1 MTASREL
8 APTRLIEVPVDP
20 LLAVAA
26 VARLARPPFVVY
38 ERAGTWVLAAGA
50 RVRLRMDGTGIAVT
64 TPAGQ
69 RRVPLTAQPLRQ
81 VAEVLAEAGTE
92 PWRAYGWAAFE
103 LARLLHLGHADGPL
117 LDLVVPAYEL
127 VIGPD
132 GVREHGTAPEGVA
145 EAMRA
150 AASQSWPG
158 PAADLTDPDALDED
172 YLTAVRATV
181 RDIQAGDADKV
192 ILSRVVPVD
201 GEIDFPATYVAGRR
215 GNTPARSFLLDLGGL
230 RATGFSP
237 ETVVEVDPAG
247 RVSTRPLAGT
257 RALVGDP
264 DLDLATRRELLG
276 DPKEIFEHAI
286 SVKLAQDELAAVCA
300 PDSVRVEEFM
310 TVRERGSVQHLASR
324 VRGEL
329 ADGRTAWDAFAA
341 LFPSITASGIPKA
354 AAVSAIGRNEPRRG
368 LYSGAVLTV
377 DSDGALDAALVL
389 RTVFSAGGQTWLRA
403 GAGVIALSTPER
415 EWTETC
421 EKLRSIS
428 RFLVPAQVRGAAG

>member
-1 MTASREL
+1 MTASPLL
-8 APTRLIEVPVDP
+8 APADP
-20 LLAVAA
+20 LLAAAA
-26 VARLARPPFVVY
+26 VARGAEPPFVLY
-38 ERAGTWVLAAGA
+38 ERDARWVLAAGA
-50 RVRLRMDGTGIAVT
+50 RARLRMDGTGVT
-64 TPAGQ
+64 WSTPAREQ
-69 RRVPLTAQPLRQ
+69 RLPLSADPLGQ
-81 VAEVLAEAGTE
+81 VAELLAGSGL
-92 PWRAYGWAAFE
+92 PSWRAYGWAAFE
-103 LARLLHLGHADGPL
+103 LARLLHLGRADGPL
-117 LDLVVPAYEL
+117 LDLVIPSYEL

-132 GVREHGTAPEGVA
+132 GLHEHGTAPAGLRPV
-145 EAMRA
+145 
-150 AASQSWPG
+150 
-158 PAADLTDPDALDED
+158 ADLPWADPVADLVDPEAPDET
-172 YLTAVRATV
+172 YLAAVVETV
-181 RDIQAGDADKV
+181 RDIRAGGPDKV
-192 ILSRVVPVD
+192 ILSRVVAVPT
-201 GEIDFPATYVAGRR
+201 EIDFAATYVAGRR
-215 GNTPARSFLLDLGGL
+215 GNTPARSFLLDLGDL

-237 ETVVEVDPAG
+237 ETVVEVDAAG
-247 RVSTRPLAGT
+247 GVSTRPLAGT

-264 DLDLATRRELLG
+264 VRDLATRRELLA

-286 SVKLAQDELAAVCA
+286 SVKLAQDELAGVCA

-329 ADGRTAWDAFAA
+329 AAGRTAWDAFAA
-341 LFPSITASGIPKA
+341 LFPSITASGIPKV
-354 AAVSAIGRNEPRRG
+354 AAVEAIAKHEPRRG

-428 RFLVPAQVRGAAG
+428 RFLVPVEPKGAVR